1 VLSNISEVQVENV
14 GAIRVLA
21 EKLRQW
27 QQWDFALTQFALAQS
42 LRTEEPQGYRDFAL
56 SLARAPAE
64 SGGDIK
70 RALEMLWY
78 VASHNWDS
86 RFNSIQLTSLH
97 EFNDLLTRAN
107 RLQRPDLEKLGVP
120 AALLGPVPV
129 GLRVVMGWNANDVDI
144 DLWVLDPA
152 GEWAYY
158 SQPQTSTGGQM
169 SDDFTEGYGP
179 ETFTIVRPL
188 PGTYTVYAHYFANH
202 EQKLAAPITVYLEFQ
217 TPFGQELAK
226 SGAAKTI
233 ATVRRLEDNKE
244 HIEIGRFTV
253 Q

>member
-1 VLSNISEVQVENV
+1 MLSNISEVQVENV

-27 QQWDFALTQFALAQS
+27 QQWDFALAQFELAQS
-42 LRTEEPQGYRDFAL
+42 LRNEEPQGYRDFAL

-64 SGGDIK
+64 KGGDVS

-78 VASHNWDS
+78 VASHDWDR
-86 RFNSIQLTSLH
+86 RFASIQLTSLH
-97 EFNDLLTRAN
+97 EFNNLLARAN
-107 RLQRPDLEKLGVP
+107 KAQRPDLKKLGVP
-120 AALLGPVPV
+120 STLIGVVPV
-129 GLRVVMGWNANDVDI
+129 GLRVVMGWNANNVDI

-158 SQPQTSTGGQM
+158 SQKQTSTGGQM

-179 ETFTIVRPL
+179 ETFTIARPL
-188 PGTYTVYAHYFANH
+188 PGTYTVYANYYANH
-202 EQKLAAPITVYLEFQ
+202 EQKLAAPISVYLEFQ
-217 TPFGQELAK
+217 TPFGQGK
-226 SGAAKTI
+226 AKTT
-233 ATVRRLEDNKE
+233 ATVRRLEDDKE
-244 HIEIGRFTV
+244 TIEIGRFTV